1 LLKKI
6 AIGNYELQIISKL
19 KFNPKVYVNVYVNI
33 VIEFKSKNTEFHT
46 YKSKQE
52 RSFKIVLKH
61 IHATMNVDDI
71 RKGIENQEQTIMEH
85 HMEHMEHQEARY

>member
-1 LLKKI
+1 VK
-6 AIGNYELQIISKL
+6 
-19 KFNPKVYVNVYVNI
+19 
-33 VIEFKSKNTEFHT
+33 EFKSKNTEFHT

-61 IHATMNVDDI
+61 IHATVNVDDI
-71 RKGIENQEQTIMEH
+71 REEIENQEQTIMEH